1 MAALPGPLSG
11 VVTNNANIGL
21 RVTTSGDLLLTQN
34 VNAGT
39 ADVGLEAAGQ
49 VQQSGGIV
57 SGGAL
62 QVSAAGPVTLA
73 GANVL
78 GVLAGQVTGAGNG
91 LSLRDQATGLTVG
104 TVGPLVEQGTGTPP
118 TNQMLSVGA
127 LSGVVTT
134 NGNILLETTGSGNL
148 ALDQTVNAGTGVV
161 GLGSAG
167 TLTQAPPIIAS
178 SLAIVSADRV
188 SLGAFVG
195 PAEHGDANRVGT
207 LAGEVRNAGQSFAF
221 RNDQTSL
228 TIGTVALDVFDAPFL
243 DPVSPTAPPL
253 TSLSGVVTNNANI
266 GLRVTTS
273 GDLLLTQNVTAGN
286 SALGF
291 ESAGQVLQTGG
302 VVTGSAL
309 EVSAVGAVSLS
320 EANAVGVLAGQATGA
335 GNSLLY
341 RNDNL
346 GLTVDTVATL
356 LEQGTGTPPNNQML
370 SVGALSGVTSNGGNI
385 LLETTTAGNLVL
397 SQTVNAGIGSVA
409 LGSAGTLTQAPPII
423 ASALAIVSADR
434 VSLGAFGGPSDPNQV
449 GILAGRVLNP
459 GESFVF
465 RNDAASLT
473 IGTVDVSDSF
483 GARLAA
489 LPGPL
494 SGVVTNNANI
504 GLRVTTSGNLL
515 LTQNVAAGTAGVGL
529 ESAGQIQQTGGV
541 VTGSTLEVSAVG
553 AVSLPDANVVPVL
566 AGQTTGAG
574 NGLLYRNDNLGL
586 TVDTVATLLEQ
597 GTGTPPNNQMLSV
610 GALAGVTSN
619 GGNIL
624 LETTTAGNLVLSQ
637 TVNAAAGSV
646 ALGSAGTITQAPA
659 GVLSGSGLEVLAAN
673 SVALGSANTVSTVSG
688 AVVNAGQTFLL
699 RDDNRSLTVGTIDVV
714 DGFGTRMVDQR
725 VVPQTV
731 PPTLLAGALSGVTS
745 NGGNILLETTT
756 AGNLVLS
763 QTVNAGIGSVALGSA
778 GTLTQAPPI
787 IASALAIASAD
798 RVSLG
803 AFVGPTEQGDANR
816 VGTLAGKVVNAG
828 QSFVFRNDAASLT
841 IGTVDVSD
849 SFGNRLA
856 ALPGPLSGVVTNNA
870 NIGLRVTTSGDLLL
884 TQNVNAGT
892 AGVGLEAAGQMQQSG
907 GIVSGGAL
915 QVSAAGPVT
924 LAGANVL
931 GVLAGQVTGAGNGLS
946 LRDQA
951 TGLTVGTVGPL
962 VEQGTGTPPTNQML
976 SVGALSG
983 VVTNNGN
990 ILLETTGSGNLAL
1003 DQTVNAGTGV
1013 VGLGSAGTLTQA
1025 PPIIASSLAVVSAD
1039 RVSLGAFVG
1048 PTEHGDANRVG
1059 TLAGEVRNAGQ
1070 SFVFRNDQTSLTIG
1084 TVALDVFDAPFLDP
1098 VSPSAPPLTS
1108 LSGVVTNNANIGLRV
1123 TTSGDLLLTQNVT
1136 AGSGALGFELAGQV
1150 LQTGRGGDGERLGGV
1165 GGRRGVPVRGQCGGR
1180 AGGAGDRSRQQ
1191 PALPKRQSGLDR
1203 RHGRDPAGAGH
1214 RDAAEQP
1221 DAERGRSIG
1230 GDEQRRQH
1238 PAGDDDGGQSGA
1250 EPDGECGYGF
1260 GGAGL
1265 GRDVDAGAADHRFGL
1280 GDRVG

>member
-1 MAALPGPLSG
+1 M
-11 VVTNNANIGL
+11 
-21 RVTTSGDLLLTQN
+21 
-34 VNAGT
+34 
-39 ADVGLEAAGQ
+39 
-49 VQQSGGIV
+49 
-57 SGGAL
+57 
-62 QVSAAGPVTLA
+62 
-73 GANVL
+73 
-78 GVLAGQVTGAGNG
+78 
-91 LSLRDQATGLTVG
+91 
-104 TVGPLVEQGTGTPP
+104 
-118 TNQMLSVGA
+118 
-127 LSGVVTT
+127 
-134 NGNILLETTGSGNL
+134 
-148 ALDQTVNAGTGVV
+148 
-161 GLGSAG
+161 
-167 TLTQAPPIIAS
+167 
-178 SLAIVSADRV
+178 
-188 SLGAFVG
+188 
-195 PAEHGDANRVGT
+195 
-207 LAGEVRNAGQSFAF
+207 
-221 RNDQTSL
+221 
-228 TIGTVALDVFDAPFL
+228 
-243 DPVSPTAPPL
+243 
-253 TSLSGVVTNNANI
+253 
-266 GLRVTTS
+266 
-273 GDLLLTQNVTAGN
+273 
-286 SALGF
+286 
-291 ESAGQVLQTGG
+291 
-302 VVTGSAL
+302 
-309 EVSAVGAVSLS
+309 
-320 EANAVGVLAGQATGA
+320 TGA

-483 GARLAA
+483 GNRLAA

-504 GLRVTTSGNLL
+504 GLRVTTSGDLL

-529 ESAGQIQQTGGV
+529 ESAGQVRQTGGV
-541 VTGSTLEVSAVG
+541 VTASALEVSAVG

-566 AGQTTGAG
+566 AGQATGAG
-574 NGLLYRNDNLGL
+574 NSLLYRNDNLGL
-586 TVDTVATLLEQ
+586 TIDTVATLLEQ
-597 GTGTPPNNQMLSV
+597 GTGTPPSNQMLSV
-610 GALAGVTSN
+610 GALSGVVTN
-619 GGNIL
+619 NGNIL

-637 TVNAAAGSV
+637 TVNAVAGSV

-763 QTVNAGIGSVALGSA
+763 QTVNAGTGLVALGSA
-778 GTLTQAPPI
+778 GSLTQAPPI

-816 VGTLAGKVVNAG
+816 VGTLAGQVLNAG

-892 AGVGLEAAGQMQQSG
+892 AGVGLEAAGQIQQSG

-1136 AGSGALGFELAGQV
+1136 AGSGALGFESAGQV
-1150 LQTGRGGDGERLGGV
+1150 LQTGGVVTGSALEVSAVGAVSLSEANAVGVLAGQVTGAGNSLLYRNDNLGLTVDTVATLLEQGTGTPPNNQMLSVGALSGVTSNGGNILLETTTAGNLVLSQTVNAGIGSVALGSAGTLTQAPPIIASALAIVSADRVSLGAFGGPSDPNQVGILAGRVLNPGESFVFRNDAASLTIGTVDVSDSFGNAV
-1165 GGRRGVPVRGQCGGR
+1165 GG
-1180 AGGAGDRSRQQ
+1180 A
-1191 PALPKRQSGLDR
+1191 
-1203 RHGRDPAGAGH
+1203 AGAAVG
-1214 RDAAEQP
+1214 
-1221 DAERGRSIG
+1221 S
-1230 GDEQRRQH
+1230 GDEQRQYRA
-1238 PAGDDDGGQSGA
+1238 AGDD
-1250 EPDGECGYGF
+1250 
-1260 GGAGL
+1260 L
-1265 GRDVDAGAADHRFGL
+1265 GRSDC
-1280 GDRVG
+1280 

>member
-1 MAALPGPLSG
+1 MTVDTVATLLEQGTGTPPSNQMLSVGALSGVTSNGGNILLETTTAGNLVLSQTVNAAAGSVALGSAGTITQAPAGVLSGSGLEVLAANSVALGSANTVSTVSGAVVNAGQTFLLRDDNRSLTVGTIDVVDGFGTRMVDQRVVPQTVPPTLLAGALSGVTTANGNILLETTTAGNLVLSQTVNAGTGLVALGSAGSLTQAPPIIASALAIVSADRVSLGAFVGPTEQGDANRVGTLAGQVVNAGQSFVFRNDAASLTIGTVDVSDSFGNRLAALPGPLSG

-39 ADVGLEAAGQ
+39 AGVGLEAAGQ

-127 LSGVVTT
+127 LSGVVTN

-195 PAEHGDANRVGT
+195 PTEHGDANRVGT
-207 LAGEVRNAGQSFAF
+207 LAGEVRNAGQSFVF

-243 DPVSPTAPPL
+243 DPVSPSAPPL

-273 GDLLLTQNVTAGN
+273 GDLLLTQNVTAG
-286 SALGF
+286 SGALGF
-291 ESAGQVLQTGG
+291 ELAGQVLQTGG

-483 GARLAA
+483 G
-489 LPGPL
+489 
-494 SGVVTNNANI
+494 
-504 GLRVTTSGNLL
+504 
-515 LTQNVAAGTAGVGL
+515 
-529 ESAGQIQQTGGV
+529 
-541 VTGSTLEVSAVG
+541 
-553 AVSLPDANVVPVL
+553 
-566 AGQTTGAG
+566 
-574 NGLLYRNDNLGL
+574 
-586 TVDTVATLLEQ
+586 
-597 GTGTPPNNQMLSV
+597 M
-610 GALAGVTSN
+610 
-619 GGNIL
+619 
-624 LETTTAGNLVLSQ
+624 
-637 TVNAAAGSV
+637 
-646 ALGSAGTITQAPA
+646 
-659 GVLSGSGLEVLAAN
+659 
-673 SVALGSANTVSTVSG
+673 
-688 AVVNAGQTFLL
+688 
-699 RDDNRSLTVGTIDVV
+699 
-714 DGFGTRMVDQR
+714 
-725 VVPQTV
+725 
-731 PPTLLAGALSGVTS
+731 
-745 NGGNILLETTT
+745 
-756 AGNLVLS
+756 
-763 QTVNAGIGSVALGSA
+763 
-778 GTLTQAPPI
+778 
-787 IASALAIASAD
+787 
-798 RVSLG
+798 
-803 AFVGPTEQGDANR
+803 
-816 VGTLAGKVVNAG
+816 
-828 QSFVFRNDAASLT
+828 
-841 IGTVDVSD
+841 
-849 SFGNRLA
+849 RLA

-884 TQNVNAGT
+884 TQNVAAGT
-892 AGVGLEAAGQMQQSG
+892 AGVGLEFG
-907 GIVSGGAL
+907 GSD
-915 QVSAAGPVT
+915 P
-924 LAGANVL
+924 
-931 GVLAGQVTGAGNGLS
+931 
-946 LRDQA
+946 
-951 TGLTVGTVGPL
+951 
-962 VEQGTGTPPTNQML
+962 
-976 SVGALSG
+976 
-983 VVTNNGN
+983 
-990 ILLETTGSGNLAL
+990 
-1003 DQTVNAGTGV
+1003 
-1013 VGLGSAGTLTQA
+1013 
-1025 PPIIASSLAVVSAD
+1025 AD
-1039 RVSLGAFVG
+1039 
-1048 PTEHGDANRVG
+1048 
-1059 TLAGEVRNAGQ
+1059 
-1070 SFVFRNDQTSLTIG
+1070 
-1084 TVALDVFDAPFLDP
+1084 
-1098 VSPSAPPLTS
+1098 
-1108 LSGVVTNNANIGLRV
+1108 
-1123 TTSGDLLLTQNVT
+1123 
-1136 AGSGALGFELAGQV
+1136 
-1150 LQTGRGGDGERLGGV
+1150 GRGGDGERLGGV
-1165 GGRRGVPVRGQCGGR
+1165 GGRRGVPARGQRGARCWRARRPGR
-1180 AGGAGDRSRQQ
+1180 GTAFC
-1191 PALPKRQSGLDR
+1191 SGTIR
-1203 RHGRDPAGAGH
+1203 RR
-1214 RDAAEQP
+1214 
-1221 DAERGRSIG
+1221 
-1230 GDEQRRQH
+1230 
-1238 PAGDDDGGQSGA
+1238 
-1250 EPDGECGYGF
+1250 
-1260 GGAGL
+1260 
-1265 GRDVDAGAADHRFGL
+1265 
-1280 GDRVG
+1280 